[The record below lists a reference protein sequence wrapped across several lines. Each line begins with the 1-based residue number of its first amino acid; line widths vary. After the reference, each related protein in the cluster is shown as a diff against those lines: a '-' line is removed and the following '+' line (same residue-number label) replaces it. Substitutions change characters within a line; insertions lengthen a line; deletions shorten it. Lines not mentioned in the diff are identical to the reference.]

1 MHCIEQNKSFDKR
14 EKKGGR
20 GGGGAGEVKNN
31 GPGINE
37 KADEPAANHIHSGVS
52 TKGNK

>member
-14 EKKGGR
+14 EKKGVRWGGR
-20 GGGGAGEVKNN
+20 GVKNN

-37 KADEPAANHIHSGVS
+37 KADEPAANHIHSWVS